1 MNIKEKYKQYLAK
14 KSKFGIAT
22 DILFVVFLIALLIP
36 QSRMEVMAFV
46 NKAKMLVMQP
56 SVKAA
61 DEVVSIADTDY
72 QMTFTDL
79 NGQNF
84 DFSTAKGKVI
94 FLNFWGTW
102 CPPCVAEMPSIQELY
117 NLYKDNPNVA
127 FLMVS
132 TEESDV
138 VKKFINKKGYNFPVY
153 INHYKLPEAFTF
165 SAFPTTFI
173 ISKSGKIVI
182 REVGAVNWAGK
193 NMKETLDKLII
204 E

>member
-22 DILFVVFLIALLIP
+22 DILFVVFVIALLIP
-36 QSRMEVMAFV
+36 QSRMGVMAFV

-84 DFSTAKGKVI
+84 DFSTVKGKVI

-102 CPPCVAEMPSIQELY
+102 CPPCVAEMPAIQELY

-127 FLMVS
+127 FLLVS
-132 TEESDV
+132 NEETAV
-138 VKKFINKKGYNFPVY
+138 VQKFIHKKSYTLPVY
-153 INHYKLPEAFTF
+153 INHYKLPEVFAI
-165 SAFPTTFI
+165 SAYPTTFL

-182 REVGAVNWAGK
+182 REVGAVNWAGN
-193 NMKETLDKLII
+193 NMKEIIEKLIV